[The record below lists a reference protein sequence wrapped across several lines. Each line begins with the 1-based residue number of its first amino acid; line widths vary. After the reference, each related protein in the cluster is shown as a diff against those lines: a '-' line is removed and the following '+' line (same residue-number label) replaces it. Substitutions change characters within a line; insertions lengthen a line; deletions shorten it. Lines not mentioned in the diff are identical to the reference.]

1 MSIFREIPPT
11 AGYPL
16 YGKDIISLLKARDS
30 LGSLEHDFKEYLK
43 VGYARLTSSGTCALY
58 LLLESLK
65 KISGRKAVVI
75 PSFICPLVPLAIA
88 RAGLKVHVCDVNRDN
103 FNFDRDQLEELC
115 DTRGDILAIV
125 AVHLAGLPLDFGAVA
140 AVAEKKDIFVIEDCA
155 QSLGALYQGKKVGTL
170 GDFSFFS
177 LSRGKGLTLYEGGVM
192 VSNREGF
199 GELIDATIKEQVKGA
214 PFSESALMAK
224 LLGYW
229 IFYRPSLFW
238 YVFRLPQIFWKWR
251 GDRIRAAMERFSPD
265 FPVHGVSGARQSI
278 GHAAFHRLEEEI
290 LKQRQKVSFYRERLK
305 EIKGIKMI
313 EEDVGSR
320 ATYPFV
326 TVLFEDKE
334 RRERVLNT
342 LEKSGLGGSFIY
354 ALAVTDYDYLQG
366 VVSDGNCS
374 NGRSL
379 ADRTVTLSTSTFLKE
394 GDLNALIGLLRNT

>member
-1 MSIFREIPPT
+1 MSLLREIPPT
-11 AGYPL
+11 AGFPL
-16 YGKDIISLLKARDS
+16 YGKDIISFLKAGHRQE
-30 LGSLEHDFKEYLK
+30 SLEHDFKEYMK
-43 VGYARLTSSGTCALY
+43 VGYARLTSSGTSALY

-65 KISGRKAVVI
+65 RISSRKTVVI

-88 RAGLKVHVCDVNRDN
+88 RAGLKVHVCDIQRDN
-103 FNFDRDQLEELC
+103 FNFDRDRLEEFC
-115 DTRGDILAIV
+115 DANGDVLAIV
-125 AVHLAGLPLDFGAVA
+125 AVHLAGLPLNFDAVA
-140 AVAEKKDIFVIEDCA
+140 FVAGKKDIFVIEDCA
-155 QSLGALYQGKKVGTL
+155 QSLGALYHGKKVGTL

-192 VSNREGF
+192 MSNREGF
-199 GELIDATIKEQVKGA
+199 GELIDATVEEQVKRA
-214 PFSESALMAK
+214 PFSEGALMGK

-265 FPVHGVSGARQSI
+265 FPVHGVSRVRQSI
-278 GHAAFHRLEEEI
+278 GHAAFYRLEEEI

-305 EIKGIKMI
+305 EIKGMKMI
-313 EEDVGSR
+313 EEDAGCR

-326 TVLFEDKE
+326 TVLLEDRE
-334 RRERVLNT
+334 RRQRALKT

-354 ALAVTDYDYLQG
+354 AFAVADYDYLRG

-374 NGRSL
+374 NGRYL
-379 ADRTVTLSTSTFLKE
+379 AERTITLSTSTFLRE
-394 GDLNALIGLLRNT
+394 SDLDAVIALLKNT